1 MPSLFSLWE
10 RKSPGLA
17 VRTLRDILFP
27 PRAWLAVN
35 CGLPPNSLRLY
46 GRYLDRILRPVLTA
60 AKRFTAAP

>member
-10 RKSPGLA
+10 RKNPGLA
-17 VRTLRDILFP
+17 ARTLRGILFP
-27 PRAWLAVN
+27 PRAWLAVT

-60 AKRFTAAP
+60 AKRFTTAP